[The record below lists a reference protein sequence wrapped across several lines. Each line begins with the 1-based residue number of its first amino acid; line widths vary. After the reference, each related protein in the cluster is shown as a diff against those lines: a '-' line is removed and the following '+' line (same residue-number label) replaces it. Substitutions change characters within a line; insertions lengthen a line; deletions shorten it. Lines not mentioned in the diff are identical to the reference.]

1 MQVRAY
7 TLGFTA
13 LLLTLISQHSL
24 SQQSTAPVSG
34 LRENA
39 PTLHAFV
46 GGRIVTAPGEVI
58 EAGVI
63 VFEDGIIQ
71 AVGANV
77 AVPKAAKVW
86 DMKGKTLYA
95 GFIDAYSEFDQ
106 DRGVVSEGA
115 KHWNSEV
122 TPQLQLARFM
132 KRNTT
137 DYVKLRQ
144 QGITTQLIAPQKG
157 IIKGVSVLVNTSE
170 QPSGQ
175 SIVNEAVALHLRLT
189 VPPGRGRKS
198 YPNSPMG
205 AVALTRQTLLDAKW
219 YQEAWK
225 ACDADSTLPRPDRND
240 ALTALAPYASDN
252 QLVIVDSPNELFALR
267 SDRLAREF
275 GLRIALRG
283 SGYEYRRVQEIRE
296 TGRAVILPLN
306 FPKPPNVASVNAALD
321 VSLEDLMHWDLAP
334 ENPKR
339 LAESGIAFALTT
351 HGLKEPNH
359 FLKQIRIAVKR
370 GLSEEAALRALT
382 TTPAKMFAADNSIGS
397 LQAGKLANIVVT
409 DGNVFTEKTKV
420 LETWIAGTR
429 FAIDKEAESD
439 VRGKWTLKV
448 SGAKLLSLDVKGT
461 PVALKASIEEYSAE
475 PPKEPKAKAQNK
487 KNKPADKKG
496 KEKDDKE
503 SDKEKAVP
511 IKNFKLTNLQV
522 TGSFPAKSFGKPG
535 VARLSGILSKSGTS
549 VTLTGHVVW
558 PDGQRVPLNGQR
570 ISPFK
575 EKEPNDEGS
584 DDKGS
589 DDKGSDDKKSGDK
602 KSGDKDD
609 KEDADSKDESK
620 PAENKAEAAVP
631 TVVNF
636 PFGAYGREQLPF
648 QSSVVV
654 IRNATIWTSSDHGII
669 EDGAIVVR
677 NGKIV
682 AVGPTATT
690 KIPADAVVIEANGK
704 FISPGII
711 DCHSHMATD
720 GGVNE
725 SAQVITAE
733 VRIGDFINSDDI
745 DIYRQLAGGV
755 TCSNILHGSANPIG
769 GQNQVIKL
777 RWGMVPEAL
786 KMSRAPQGIKFA
798 LGENVKQSNWGDEY
812 TTRYPQTRM
821 GVQQIMKDAL
831 TAARE
836 YDRRWNQ
843 WNANHQGLPPR
854 RDLELDA
861 IAEIVAG
868 KRWIHCHSYRQDEI
882 LTLIRTLDQFGIQ
895 IGTFQ
900 HILEGYKVADA
911 MAKHGAMGS
920 AFSDWWAYKFE
931 VFDAIPYNG
940 ALMHNAGVV
949 VSFNSDDR
957 ELARHLNQEA
967 AKAMKY
973 GGVPAKEA
981 LKFVTLNPAKQLRID
996 KYVGS
1001 LETGKDAD
1009 FVIWSGPPL
1018 SNFSRCEQTWI
1029 DGRKYFDI
1037 AEDVKSR
1044 QQMNLVRNR
1053 LIQKILDSGE
1063 EMRSPGDRDKDHSE
1077 LWPHDDEFCHHG
1089 HDDHGHDD
1097 HGHEHEHGEE

>member
-1 MQVRAY
+1 
-7 TLGFTA
+7 
-13 LLLTLISQHSL
+13 
-24 SQQSTAPVSG
+24 
-34 LRENA
+34 
-39 PTLHAFV
+39 
-46 GGRIVTAPGEVI
+46 
-58 EAGVI
+58 
-63 VFEDGIIQ
+63 
-71 AVGANV
+71 
-77 AVPKAAKVW
+77 
-86 DMKGKTLYA
+86 
-95 GFIDAYSEFDQ
+95 
-106 DRGVVSEGA
+106 
-115 KHWNSEV
+115 
-122 TPQLQLARFM
+122 
-132 KRNTT
+132 
-137 DYVKLRQ
+137 
-144 QGITTQLIAPQKG
+144 
-157 IIKGVSVLVNTSE
+157 
-170 QPSGQ
+170 
-175 SIVNEAVALHLRLT
+175 
-189 VPPGRGRKS
+189 
-198 YPNSPMG
+198 
-205 AVALTRQTLLDAKW
+205 
-219 YQEAWK
+219 
-225 ACDADSTLPRPDRND
+225 
-240 ALTALAPYASDN
+240 
-252 QLVIVDSPNELFALR
+252 
-267 SDRLAREF
+267 
-275 GLRIALRG
+275 
-283 SGYEYRRVQEIRE
+283 
-296 TGRAVILPLN
+296 
-306 FPKPPNVASVNAALD
+306 
-321 VSLEDLMHWDLAP
+321 
-334 ENPKR
+334 
-339 LAESGIAFALTT
+339 
-351 HGLKEPNH
+351 
-359 FLKQIRIAVKR
+359 
-370 GLSEEAALRALT
+370 
-382 TTPAKMFAADNSIGS
+382 
-397 LQAGKLANIVVT
+397 
-409 DGNVFTEKTKV
+409 
-420 LETWIAGTR
+420 
-429 FAIDKEAESD
+429 
-439 VRGKWTLKV
+439 
-448 SGAKLLSLDVKGT
+448 VKGT

-1089 HDDHGHDD
+1089 HDDHGH
-1097 HGHEHEHGEE
+1097 EHEHGEE